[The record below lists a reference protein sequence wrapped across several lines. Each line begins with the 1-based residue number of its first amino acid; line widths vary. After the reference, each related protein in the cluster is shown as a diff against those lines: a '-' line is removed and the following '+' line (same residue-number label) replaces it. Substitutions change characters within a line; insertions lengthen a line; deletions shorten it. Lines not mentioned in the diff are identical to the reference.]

1 MWSNHLRE
9 SIFSKTR
16 SSEWSQID
24 RWLQSKYPNQNVPA
38 FERTEESAKVLLELM
53 RLNETQD
60 AHAQEAILALQ
71 QVSSSYQSEDM
82 RLKEILQFLGLQ
94 KDHLSAD
101 TRQLLSQLSNLAM
114 ILGTSDTTMASYH
127 QALAQL
133 RIDTIHY
140 TQEQNDQ
147 NARRTALEKN
157 QTDAKLELDRL
168 LELKRRWTQERELH
182 GDIEQRTRRRSTELN
197 RIRAVEDREAL
208 ERMRRMSQ
216 SHGALDPEAQGLTVA
231 QLSSKEEG
239 VLDLERQLETQ
250 TKMLS
255 AYQEIPPDYTLAKLK
270 LKEAE
275 LRLNELTAEHESMV
289 AEMADAL

>member
-1 MWSNHLRE
+1 M
-9 SIFSKTR
+9 
-16 SSEWSQID
+16 
-24 RWLQSKYPNQNVPA
+24 
-38 FERTEESAKVLLELM
+38 LLELM

-71 QVSSSYQSEDM
+71 QVSSSYQSEGTLNHLVDLTLGFPSFGCRWLVLILVSWTIDM

-94 KDHLSAD
+94 KDHLSVD

-114 ILGTSDTTMASYH
+114 VLGTSDTTMASYH

-147 NARRTALEKN
+147 NARRTALEKS
-157 QTDAKLELDRL
+157 QVDARSELDRL
-168 LELKRRWTQERELH
+168 LELKRRWTQERETH

-197 RIRAVEDREAL
+197 RIKAVEDKEAL

-231 QLSSKEEG
+231 QLSNKEER

-255 AYQEIPPDYTLAKLK
+255 AYQEIPPVSFVIGLF
-270 LKEAE
+270 E
-275 LRLNELTAEHESMV
+275 NM
-289 AEMADAL
+289 